1 MKQQT
6 FGTNKLGTLL
16 GIGNSINGKALG
28 RTKTVRVD
36 RKMNHSNIRN
46 GFLYGLRKIM
56 KPLSLF
62 LLLTPQWAFSTQ
74 VDMSDKSKMAVSN
87 TSTNLSVKYGYETVE
102 GLEIFYRE
110 AGDRNKPVIVLLH
123 GFPASSHMYREVL
136 AGLAKDYYLIAPDYP
151 AFGNSSF
158 PDPETFDYTF
168 DNLAR
173 VMDLFLKQKGI
184 EQFSMMIQDYG
195 APIGFR
201 LAVKHP
207 ERIQAIITQN
217 GNAYKEGL
225 SVKGWGPIFDYW
237 KQKTPELE
245 TTIADNVFTFEGM
258 KWQFTHGT
266 QQPESIL
273 PDTWV
278 MAYANLT
285 KPGQTR
291 AQLDLFYDYQNNVLK
306 YPEWQNYLR
315 THQPPV
321 LVVWGKNDAFFP
333 EAGAEGFKKDVEDLD
348 YNILDTGHFALEE
361 EAPFIINKIREFL
374 RARNIR

>member
-1 MKQQT
+1 
-6 FGTNKLGTLL
+6 
-16 GIGNSINGKALG
+16 
-28 RTKTVRVD
+28 
-36 RKMNHSNIRN
+36 
-46 GFLYGLRKIM
+46 M
-56 KPLSLF
+56 KPLPLL

-74 VDMSDKSKMAVSN
+74 AESNDKTNVVEH
-87 TSTNLSVKYGYETVE
+87 TSADNLLVRYGYETVE

-110 AGDRNKPVIVLLH
+110 AGNRNNPVIVLLH
-123 GFPASSHMYREVL
+123 GFPASSHMYRDVL
-136 AGLAKDYYLIAPDYP
+136 AGLAEDYYLIAPDYP

-158 PDPETFDYTF
+158 PDPETFEYTF

-184 EQFSMMIQDYG
+184 DRFSMMIQDYG

-245 TTIADNVFTFEGM
+245 TTIEENVFTFEGM

-266 QQPESIL
+266 QKPESIL

-278 MAYANLT
+278 LAYANLT

-306 YPEWQNYLR
+306 YPEWQKYLR

-333 EAGAEGFKKDVEDLD
+333 VEGAEGYKKDVEDLD
-348 YNILDTGHFALEE
+348 YNVLDTGHFALEE
-361 EAPFIINKIREFL
+361 EAPFIIDKIKEFL
-374 RARNIR
+374 SARNIQ

>member
-6 FGTNKLGTLL
+6 MSTTATEITFGIAKT
-16 GIGNSINGKALG
+16 GKNNVMNEAD
-28 RTKTVRVD
+28 RVSAD
-36 RKMNHSNIRN
+36 NPMSRSAFTHR
-46 GFLYGLRKIM
+46 FFPWLRKKI
-56 KPLSLF
+56 KPLSLLF
-62 LLLTPQWAFSTQ
+62 LLTPQWAFSTQ
-74 VDMSDKSKMAVSN
+74 VGASDKTDAAHAYSANHM
-87 TSTNLSVKYGYETVE
+87 TVKYGYETVE

-123 GFPASSHMYREVL
+123 GFPASSHMYRDVL
-136 AGLAKDYYLIAPDYP
+136 AGLAEDYYLIAPDYP

-158 PDPETFDYTF
+158 PDPDNFDYTF

-173 VMDLFLKQKGI
+173 VMDRFLIQKGI
-184 EQFSMMIQDYG
+184 DKFSMMIQDYG
-195 APIGFR
+195 APVGFR
-201 LAVKHP
+201 LAVQHP

-225 SVKGWGPIFDYW
+225 SVEGWGPIFDYW
-237 KQKTPELE
+237 KQKTAELE
-245 TTIADNVFTFEGM
+245 TTIAENVFTFEGM

-266 QQPESIL
+266 KAPESIL

-278 MAYANLT
+278 LAYANLT

-291 AQLDLFYDYQNNVLK
+291 AQLDLFYDYRNNVLQ

-333 EAGAEGFKKDVEDLD
+333 EEGAEGFKKDVKDLD
-348 YNILDTGHFALEE
+348 YHILDTGHFALEE

-374 RARNIR
+374 SSRDIR